1 MWKYCTIAAIALIV
15 GPMLRNARRR
25 RHYATVYDEKM
36 PD

>member
-1 MWKYCTIAAIALIV
+1 MWKYFTIAAIAWVV

-25 RHYATVYDEKM
+25 RHYATVFGEKM